1 MRPVTNQ
8 ATFSDAVMTFLD
20 RPLHAVLATYAPDGS
35 ISQSVVWLAR
45 DVDTVWISASPRSA
59 KVRQLSADPRC
70 SLLVLAPHGG
80 AYVRIEGRAT
90 IDEVITD
97 ELRLRLVSPYVGADA
112 PGWLAQNPLPR
123 PNTLVRIH
131 PERVLSRGI

>member
-1 MRPVTNQ
+1 MRPVTNG
-8 ATFSDAVMTFLD
+8 ATFSDVVITFLD
-20 RPLHAVLATYAPDGS
+20 RPLHAVLATYAPDGT
-35 ISQSVVWLAR
+35 ISQSVVWLSC
-45 DVDTVWISASPRSA
+45 DGDTVWISVSPTSA
-59 KVRQLSADPRC
+59 KVRHLTNDQRC

-90 IDEVITD
+90 TDEEITD

-112 PGWLAQNPLPR
+112 KGWLAQNPLRR

-131 PERVLSRGI
+131 PERVVSRGV

>member
-1 MRPVTNQ
+1 MTNH
-8 ATFSDAVMTFLD
+8 ATFSDAMITFLD

-35 ISQSVVWLAR
+35 ISQSVVWLSR
-45 DVDTVWISASPRSA
+45 DVDTVWLSASPRSA
-59 KVRQLSADPRC
+59 KVRQLRVDPRC

-80 AYVRIEGRAT
+80 SYVRIEGRAT
-90 IDEVITD
+90 IDEEITD

-112 PGWLAQNPLPR
+112 MGWLAEHPLPR

-131 PERVLSRGI
+131 PERVVSRGV